1 MAKQKIVIWMG
12 SSNDIPFAHRIG
24 DFVEEERFSVQ
35 CEYRVSSAHKTPEKL
50 LKKLKAYE
58 QSGDN
63 IVYITVAGLSDALSG
78 VVAGYSN
85 YPVIAC
91 SPDAEKHG
99 WSKVFSSIMTPRGI
113 AVSYVAKPENAA
125 LMAVKILALSN
136 PSLYREID
144 RLMQKVRDSV
154 EGADEELRKKEV
166 FEVHREHIEAE

>member
-1 MAKQKIVIWMG
+1 MVKQKIVIWMG
-12 SSNDIPFAHRIG
+12 SSSDIPFAHRVG
-24 DFVEEERFSVQ
+24 DFIEEERFPVQ

-50 LKKLKAYE
+50 LKELKVYE

-85 YPVIAC
+85 CPVIAC

-99 WSKVFSSIMTPRGI
+99 WSKVFSSMMTPRGV

-125 LMAVKILALSN
+125 LMAVKILALSK
-136 PSLYREID
+136 PSLYGEIE
-144 RLMQKVRDSV
+144 RFMQKMRKTV
-154 EGADEELRKKEV
+154 EKADEELRKKEV
-166 FEVHREHIEAE
+166 FELHKEHVEAE

>member
-12 SSNDIPFAHRIG
+12 SSSDVPFAHRIEN
-24 DFVEEERFSVQ
+24 FVEEERFSVK

-50 LKKLKAYE
+50 LKELKAYE

-78 VVAGYSN
+78 VVAGYSK

-99 WSKVFSSIMTPRGI
+99 WSKVFSSIMTPRGV
-113 AVSYVAKPENAA
+113 AVSYVAKPENAT

-136 PSLYREID
+136 PLLYREIE
-144 RLMQKVRDSV
+144 RFMQKMKLKVTR
-154 EGADEELRKKEV
+154 ADEALKKKQILEP
-166 FEVHREHIEAE
+166 HKEHIEAE